1 MSSIQK
7 NKSKRTQS
15 SQDKAKYAIKFVKF
29 EILEK
34 RSRNLLIVNN
44 QELEIK
50 EEEEPR
56 KNSEQSE
63 QKLQHEP
70 SMTEKIKRRSLIMDE
85 FNK

>member
-34 RSRNLLIVNN
+34 RSRNLLAVNN
-44 QELEIK
+44 HEPEIQ
-50 EEEEPR
+50 EEEPR

-63 QKLQHEP
+63 QKLQHDP